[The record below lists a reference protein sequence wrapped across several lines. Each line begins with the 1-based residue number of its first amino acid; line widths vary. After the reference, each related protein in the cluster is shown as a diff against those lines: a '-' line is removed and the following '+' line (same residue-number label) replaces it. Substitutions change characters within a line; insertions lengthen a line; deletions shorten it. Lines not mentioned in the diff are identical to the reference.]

1 MDTGTGHSGF
11 SSWYDP
17 KTCGGSFLTMT
28 DRAAVSRCARIDQ
41 VPMALLLGAVVG
53 VIVGLWRKTWWV
65 GVLSGAGAALLV
77 YFVGV
82 WFEVRGY
89 DKLQTQVQQ
98 VMDTEGVDRNAA
110 IRQLMK
116 QSAQLA
122 AANRQADATRSG
134 AAMIAGALMSK

>member
-1 MDTGTGHSGF
+1 
-11 SSWYDP
+11 
-17 KTCGGSFLTMT
+17 MT
-28 DRAAVSRCARIDQ
+28 NRAAVSRCARIDQ
-41 VPMALLLGAVVG
+41 VPVALLLGAVVG
-53 VIVGLWRKTWWV
+53 VMVGLWRKTWWV